1 MDWRL
6 IAAVSAAAGSFCLV
20 AVGAYVVL
28 THSPAPQQTFAPAPM
43 LLSEYRFQVATAP
56 SLMSV
61 QPASPS
67 PFAPSPFAPSP
78 FAPQGN
84 SAPLSPAVT
93 SGAAVAPRPVGA
105 SGLSVNPPRVAEDF
119 NRPSHGRSE
128 PKQDPRAVGYKT
140 AALAPYD
147 AAPRPEP
154 PPRPVVEVRK
164 SSVVPELHTALPTS
178 RYRGVLTSAEIAR
191 VKYSLR
197 LSPDQERAWPSVEA
211 ALAEMGRQQMALIR
225 HGQEPRISP
234 NEWPPGRLYAAAG
247 PLVQTLRPD
256 QKETVRRL
264 CRSLGFESVASM
276 L

>member
-6 IAAVSAAAGSFCLV
+6 IAAVSAAAGSFCFV
-20 AVGAYVVL
+20 AVGAYVVVS
-28 THSPAPQQTFAPAPM
+28 HSPAPQQTFAPAPM

-56 SLMSV
+56 SLLSV
-61 QPASPS
+61 QPTSPS
-67 PFAPSPFAPSP
+67 PFAPGPFAPSPSP

-84 SAPLSPAVT
+84 SVPAAVT
-93 SGAAVAPRPVGA
+93 SGAAAAPRLG
-105 SGLSVNPPRVAEDF
+105 EDF
-119 NRPSHGRSE
+119 NKSSQGRSE
-128 PKQDPRAVGYKT
+128 PKQEPRTVGYKT
-140 AALAPYD
+140 ATLTPYD

-154 PPRPVVEVRK
+154 PPRPMVEVRK
-164 SSVVPELHTALPTS
+164 SSVAPELHTALPTS

-197 LSPDQERAWPSVEA
+197 LTPDQERAWPSVEA

-225 HGQEPRISP
+225 RGQEPRISQ

-247 PLVQTLRPD
+247 PLLQTLRPD

>member
-6 IAAVSAAAGSFCLV
+6 IAAVSAAAGSFCFV

-28 THSPAPQQTFAPAPM
+28 SHSPAPQQTFASAPM
-43 LLSEYRFQVATAP
+43 LLSENRFPVAATP
-56 SLMSV
+56 SLLSS

-67 PFAPSPFAPSP
+67 LFAPGLFAPSP
-78 FAPQGN
+78 FAPQG
-84 SAPLSPAVT
+84 SSVSTAVT
-93 SGAAVAPRPVGA
+93 SGVAAAPGSLGA
-105 SGLSVNPPRVAEDF
+105 SAASVNPPPVAEDF
-119 NRPSHGRSE
+119 NKSSQGRSE
-128 PKQDPRAVGYKT
+128 PKHEPRAVGYKT
-140 AALAPYD
+140 AALTPYD

-154 PPRPVVEVRK
+154 PLRPMVEVRK
-164 SSVVPELHTALPTS
+164 SSVAPELHTALPTS
-178 RYRGVLTSAEIAR
+178 HYRGVLTSAEIAR

-211 ALAEMGRQQMALIR
+211 ALAEMGRQQIALIR

-234 NEWPPGRLYAAAG
+234 SEWPPGRLYAAAG

>member
-1 MDWRL
+1 
-6 IAAVSAAAGSFCLV
+6 
-20 AVGAYVVL
+20 
-28 THSPAPQQTFAPAPM
+28 M
-43 LLSEYRFQVATAP
+43 LLSEYRFPAAATSA
-56 SLMSV
+56 SLVSV
-61 QPASPS
+61 QPTSPS
-67 PFAPSPFAPSP
+67 L

-84 SAPLSPAVT
+84 STPPAPAVT
-93 SGAAVAPRPVGA
+93 SGAAVATGRPGA
-105 SGLSVNPPRVAEDF
+105 PAASTNPPRVGEDF
-119 NRPSHGRSE
+119 NKSSNGRSE
-128 PKQDPRAVGYKT
+128 PKQEPRTAGYKT
-140 AALAPYD
+140 VALTPHD

-164 SSVVPELHTALPTS
+164 SSVVPELHAAPPAP
-178 RYRGVLTSAEIAR
+178 RYRGVLTAAEIAR

-234 NEWPPGRLYAAAG
+234 SEWPPGRLYAAAG
-247 PLVQTLRPD
+247 PLLQTLRPD

-264 CRSLGFESVASM
+264 CRTLGFESVASM

>member
-6 IAAVSAAAGSFCLV
+6 IAAVSAAAGSFCFV

-28 THSPAPQQTFAPAPM
+28 SHSPAPQQTFAPAPM
-43 LLSEYRFQVATAP
+43 LLSEYRFPAATTP
-56 SLMSV
+56 SLV
-61 QPASPS
+61 NAQPPSPS
-67 PFAPSPFAPSP
+67 LFAPSS

-84 SAPLSPAVT
+84 SVPLSPAAT
-93 SGAAVAPRPVGA
+93 SGAAVAPGRLGA
-105 SGLSVNPPRVAEDF
+105 SAAAVNAPRVAEDF
-119 NRPSHGRSE
+119 DKSSQGRSE
-128 PKQDPRAVGYKT
+128 PKREPRAAGYKT
-140 AALAPYD
+140 AALTPYD

-164 SSVVPELHTALPTS
+164 SSVTPELHTALPTS

-191 VKYSLR
+191 IKYSLR
-197 LSPDQERAWPSVEA
+197 LAPDQERAWPSVEA
-211 ALAEMGRQQMALIR
+211 ALAEMGREQMALIR
-225 HGQEPRISP
+225 RGQEPRISQ
-234 NEWPPGRLYAAAG
+234 NDWPPGRLYAAAG
-247 PLVQTLRPD
+247 PLLQTLRPD